1 MSRLKLGVLGSGRGS
16 NFVALAK
23 AVEMGELD
31 AEFVLVGCD
40 QAGAKICEEA
50 EGRGIRTWVC
60 PKGKYQT
67 KLEPEIEEELG
78 RRLVDAGA
86 ELVVL
91 AGYMRVVKAPLL
103 DRYRGAMVNIH
114 PSLLPAFPGLKAW
127 EQAWQ
132 AGVKETGCTVHWV
145 NEVVDGGSILRQA
158 KVAVRQGESAEELH
172 RRIQEAEHRLLPEVV
187 RDLAEGRIPWLNDPR
202 KK

>member
-1 MSRLKLGVLGSGRGS
+1 VRRLKLGVLGSGRGS

-50 EGRGIRTWVC
+50 EARGIRTWVC
-60 PKGKYQT
+60 PQGKYQT

-78 RRLVDAGA
+78 RRLVNAGA

-114 PSLLPAFPGLKAW
+114 PSLLPAFPGLRAW
-127 EQAWQ
+127 EQALQ

-145 NEVVDGGSILRQA
+145 NEVVDGGSILRQV
-158 KVAVRQGESAEELH
+158 KVAVRKGESAEELH

-187 RDLAEGRIPWLNDPR
+187 MDLAEGRIPWLKDPR

>member
-1 MSRLKLGVLGSGRGS
+1 MLGSGRGS

-23 AVEMGELD
+23 AVEIGKLEAD
-31 AEFVLVGCD
+31 FVLVGSD
-40 QAGAKICEEA
+40 QADAKILEEA
-50 EGRGIRTWVC
+50 KARGLRTWVC
-60 PKGKYQT
+60 PQGKYQT

-78 RRLVDAGA
+78 RKLVDAGA

-91 AGYMRVVKAPLL
+91 AGYMRVVKVPLL
-103 DRYRGAMVNIH
+103 EKFSGAMINIH

-127 EQAWQ
+127 EQAWR

-145 NEVVDGGSILRQA
+145 NEVVDGGSVIRQSR
-158 KVAVRQGESAEELH
+158 VEVGPGESAAELH
-172 RRIQEAEHRLLPEVV
+172 QRIQEAEHRLLPEVV
-187 RDLAEGRIPWLNDPR
+187 RDLAEGRIPWLKDPR

>member
-1 MSRLKLGVLGSGRGS
+1 M
-16 NFVALAK
+16 ALAK

-145 NEVVDGGSILRQA
+145 NEVVDGGSILRQT

-187 RDLAEGRIPWLNDPR
+187 MDLAEGRIPWLKEPR

>member
-1 MSRLKLGVLGSGRGS
+1 MRRLRLGVLGSGRGS

-23 AVEMGELD
+23 AVEMGKLEAD
-31 AEFVLVGCD
+31 FVLVGSD
-40 QAGAKICEEA
+40 QADAKILEEA
-50 EGRGIRTWVC
+50 KARGVRTWVC
-60 PKGKYQT
+60 PQGKYQT

-78 RRLVDAGA
+78 RKLVDAGA

-91 AGYMRVVKAPLL
+91 AGYMRVVKVPLL
-103 DRYRGAMVNIH
+103 EKFSGAMINIH

-127 EQAWQ
+127 EQAWR

-145 NEVVDGGSILRQA
+145 NEVVDGGSVIRQSR
-158 KVAVRQGESAEELH
+158 VEVRPGESAAELH
-172 RRIQEAEHRLLPEVV
+172 QRIQEAEHRLLPEVV
-187 RDLAEGRIPWLNDPR
+187 GDLAEGRIPWGKDPR